1 MARQYSKL
9 PDLARQLIDDK
20 NIAHFATLKTDGNPH
35 ITPVWIDRQED
46 IILVNTTR
54 KRLKTRNV
62 EKDKRVALS
71 ITDQTDSTPTGQ
83 YTWVSII
90 GEVIEITDD
99 NAEIHRDQLTQ
110 KYINQPEFP
119 WKDPKDPPTII
130 KIKPI
135 TIRHS

>member
-1 MARQYSKL
+1 LARHYSKL
-9 PDLARQLIDDK
+9 PDLVRKLIDDK
-20 NIAHFATLKTDGNPH
+20 NIAHFATLKKDGNPH

-54 KRLKTRNV
+54 KRLKTRNAQ
-62 EKDKRVALS
+62 KDKRVALS
-71 ITDQTDSTPTGQ
+71 ITDQTNATSTGQ

-99 NAEIHRDQLTQ
+99 NAETHRDQLTK

-135 TIRHS
+135 IIRHS

>member
-1 MARQYSKL
+1 MARHYSKL
-9 PDLARQLIDDK
+9 PDLARKLIDDK
-20 NIAHFATLKTDGNPH
+20 NIGHFATLKKDGNPH
-35 ITPVWIDRQED
+35 ITAVWIDRQED

-54 KRLKTRNV
+54 KRLKTRNAQ
-62 EKDKRVALS
+62 KDKRVALS
-71 ITDQTDSTPTGQ
+71 ITDQTNATPTGQ

-99 NAEIHRDQLTQ
+99 NAETHRDQLTQ

-135 TIRHS
+135 IIRHS